1 MKKNLIK
8 IAGVT
13 LIELL
18 VGVAVTALMMGA
30 MFATYSVVNGS
41 YKQVNDKAQIS
52 RSGRDIVGMMVKD
65 IRLAG
70 FRYYHGENSDGISYA
85 SDLTHI
91 SGLEDERD
99 MIDSHDP
106 LIVFRDILGFEAADY
121 DPPSGDT
128 SGSFDPK
135 VKHKSPDLCCDRI
148 HIVYEDFDENDP
160 TQKFKKFRVSYFALA
175 MEDSSNDKFYGVY
188 KTKESWKQN
197 TAIEGDLGNWTSAC
211 TECYTNQLVRSHVVD
226 MEFLLFDEHGHH
238 LWDDFEKSY
247 PLPINSTRE
256 KLYKIRQVDLALT
269 FRSNKDLF
277 KSDLEGE
284 KRRYVKTL
292 RNERNTSNLGYKDK
306 YLRESIVVSVHTRN
320 IGG

>member
-18 VGVAVTALMMGA
+18 VGVAVTSLMMGA

-41 YKQVNDKAQIS
+41 YKQVSDKAQIS

-106 LIVFRDILGFEAADY
+106 IIVFRDILGFEAADS
-121 DPPSGDT
+121 PPSSGTT
-128 SGSFDPK
+128 SDSFDSK

-175 MEDSSNDKFYGVY
+175 MEDSSNDKFYGIY

-197 TAIEGDLGNWTSAC
+197 TAIESDLGNWTSTC

-269 FRSNKDLF
+269 FRSNKDFF

-292 RNERNTSNLGYKDK
+292 SNERNTSNLGYKDK